1 MLKNYIKI
9 AVRNLVKNKGY
20 ASINIL
26 GLAMGMAV
34 ALLIGLWVRY
44 ERSFDDF
51 HENRASIARVMKKT
65 YFNNQKGTQNG
76 IMLPLAAELRAHFS
90 EAKYVTRVDWGD
102 KHSLVAGEQKL
113 SKEGYYAD
121 PDFLKMFTFPL
132 IKGNVEQALKDPYSI
147 VLTES
152 LAKVMFGNAEP
163 VGKVIKIDNQFEVM
177 VTGVLKDIPKNSSL
191 EFDYL
196 MPYELNIATSGFV
209 RGALDEW
216 GNNFLQTYVQL
227 NKGVTP
233 EAFSKRIANLVR
245 KKMNDK
251 DESLLFVH
259 PMPKWHLFG
268 EFKDWVNTGGAIE
281 YVRLFAVIG
290 MLVLLIACINFMN
303 LSTARSEKRAREVGI
318 RKAVGSQRQQL
329 IAQFLTE
336 SMLTALL
343 GFVLALVIVEFALP
357 YLKDVGFEHI
367 TFSLKDAPL
376 MAVAFAG
383 CIVTGLLAGSY
394 PALYLSGFVP
404 VKVLKGTFQVGK
416 AANLPRKILVVTQF
430 TFSIALIIG
439 TVIVFQQIQ
448 HAKSRPMGYNPEK
461 LIWLSLSSDLQKNFR
476 PMRTE
481 LMSSG
486 YVEAVSRTSSPM
498 TGVYNQWNA
507 FSWPGIDPKSQP
519 LFSALMVDPAY
530 FKAAGLKLKEGRF
543 FAENMPSDSNA
554 VVLNEASVKLMG
566 FKNPVG
572 SHIRF
577 GNDDMTVI
585 GVTKNVIQQNPYDE
599 VQPAVMLMR
608 PDFTFQ
614 SLIRFKSGADLKKAL
629 AAIQPVIEKYNP
641 SYPFEYRFVDDEYD
655 RKFRSEDQIG
665 QLAGIFAVLA
675 ILISCL
681 GLFGLASFMAE
692 RRTKEIGVRKVM
704 GASISQLWL
713 LLSRDFVLLVL
724 ISCAIASPLA
734 YYFLQNWLAKYNY
747 HISISPFVFVG
758 AGGAAVLVTLATISF
773 QSIKAAL
780 MNPVKSLRSE

>member
-1 MLKNYIKI
+1 MLKNYVKI
-9 AVRNLVKNKGY
+9 ALRNLLKNKGY
-20 ASINIL
+20 ALINIL

-44 ERSFDDF
+44 EWSFDDF
-51 HENRASIARVMKKT
+51 HENRTNIVRVMKKT
-65 YFNNQKGTQNG
+65 HFNGHKGTQDG
-76 IMLPLAAELRAHFS
+76 IMLPLSAELRANFS

-113 SKEGYYAD
+113 SRLGYYAD
-121 PDFLKMFTFPL
+121 TDFLKMFTFPL
-132 IKGNVEQALKDPYSI
+132 VKGNVERVLKDPYSI

-152 LAKVMFGNAEP
+152 LAQAMFGNADP
-163 VGKVIKIDNQFEVM
+163 VGKVIRVDNRFEVM
-177 VTGVLKDIPKNSSL
+177 VTGILKDIPKNSSFQ
-191 EFDYL
+191 FDYL
-196 MPYELNIATSGFV
+196 MPYELNVATSDFV
-209 RGALDEW
+209 RGALDQW

-227 NKGVTP
+227 NEGVTP
-233 EAFSKRIANLVR
+233 EAFSGRIANLLQ

-251 DESLLFVH
+251 DEGLLFVH

-290 MLVLLIACINFMN
+290 ILVLMIACINFMN

-318 RKAVGSQRQQL
+318 RKAVGSQRKQL

-343 GFVLALVIVEFALP
+343 GFVIALLIVEFALP
-357 YLKDVGFEHI
+357 SLKDVGFENI
-367 TFSLKDAPL
+367 TFSLNDIPL

-416 AANLPRKILVVTQF
+416 AANLPRQILVVIQF

-461 LIWLSLSSDLQKNFR
+461 LIWLSLSSDLQKNFF
-476 PMRTE
+476 PMKTE
-481 LMSSG
+481 LMGSG
-486 YVEAVSRTSSPM
+486 YVEAVSKTSSPM
-498 TGVYNQWNA
+498 TGVYNQWEG
-507 FSWPGIDPKSQP
+507 FSWPGKDPKSQP
-519 LFSALMVDPAY
+519 LFTALMVDPAY

-543 FAENMPSDSNA
+543 FAEKVLSDSNA
-554 VVLNEASVKLMG
+554 IVLNEASVKLMG

-572 SHIRF
+572 SHVRF
-577 GNDDMTVI
+577 GDADMTVI

-599 VQPAVMLMR
+599 VQPAVMLMQ

-614 SLIRFKSGADLKKAL
+614 GLIRFKNGVDLKKAL
-629 AAIQPVIEKYNP
+629 GAIQPVIEKYNP

-655 RKFRSEDQIG
+655 QKFRNEGQIG
-665 QLAGIFAVLA
+665 RLAGIFAMLA
-675 ILISCL
+675 IMISCL

-692 RRTKEIGVRKVM
+692 RRTKEIGVRKVL
-704 GASISQLWL
+704 GASVSQLWL

-724 ISCAIASPLA
+724 ISCTIASPLA
-734 YYFLQNWLAKYNY
+734 YYFLRNWLTNYNY
-747 HISISPFVFVG
+747 HINISPFVFLG
-758 AGGAAVLVTLATISF
+758 AGVAAVLVTLATISF

>member
-1 MLKNYIKI
+1 MLKNYVKI
-9 AVRNLVKNKGY
+9 ALRNLLKNKGY
-20 ASINIL
+20 ALINIL

-44 ERSFDDF
+44 EWSFDDF
-51 HENRASIARVMKKT
+51 HENRTNIVRVMKKT
-65 YFNNQKGTQNG
+65 HFNGHKGTQDG
-76 IMLPLAAELRAHFS
+76 IMLPLSAELRANFS

-113 SKEGYYAD
+113 SRLGYYAD
-121 PDFLKMFTFPL
+121 TDFLKMFTFPL
-132 IKGNVEQALKDPYSI
+132 VKGNVERVLKDPYSI

-152 LAKVMFGNAEP
+152 LAQAMFGNADP
-163 VGKVIKIDNQFEVM
+163 VGKVIRVDNRFEVM
-177 VTGVLKDIPKNSSL
+177 VTGILKDIPKNSSFQ
-191 EFDYL
+191 FDYL
-196 MPYELNIATSGFV
+196 MPYELNVATSDFV
-209 RGALDEW
+209 RGALDQW

-227 NKGVTP
+227 NEGVTP
-233 EAFSKRIANLVR
+233 EAFSGRIANLLQ

-251 DESLLFVH
+251 DEGLLFVH

-290 MLVLLIACINFMN
+290 ILVLMIACINFMN

-318 RKAVGSQRQQL
+318 RKAVGSQRKQL

-343 GFVLALVIVEFALP
+343 GFVIALLIVEFALP
-357 YLKDVGFEHI
+357 SLKDVGFENI
-367 TFSLKDAPL
+367 TFSLNDIPL

-416 AANLPRKILVVTQF
+416 AANLPRQILVVIQF

-461 LIWLSLSSDLQKNFR
+461 LIWLSLSSDLQKNFF
-476 PMRTE
+476 PMKTE
-481 LMSSG
+481 LMGSG
-486 YVEAVSRTSSPM
+486 YVEAVSKTSSPM
-498 TGVYNQWNA
+498 TGVYNQWEG
-507 FSWPGIDPKSQP
+507 FSWPGKDPKSQP
-519 LFSALMVDPAY
+519 LFTALMVDPAY

-543 FAENMPSDSNA
+543 FAEKVLSDSNA
-554 VVLNEASVKLMG
+554 IVLNEASVKLMG

-572 SHIRF
+572 SHVRF
-577 GNDDMTVI
+577 GDADMTVI

-599 VQPAVMLMR
+599 VQPAVMLMQ

-614 SLIRFKSGADLKKAL
+614 GLIRFKNGADLKKAL
-629 AAIQPVIEKYNP
+629 GAIQPVIEKYNP

-655 RKFRSEDQIG
+655 QKFRNEGQIG
-665 QLAGIFAVLA
+665 RLAGIFAVLA

-692 RRTKEIGVRKVM
+692 RRTKEIGVRKVL
-704 GASISQLWL
+704 GASVSQLWL

-724 ISCAIASPLA
+724 ISCTIASPLA
-734 YYFLQNWLAKYNY
+734 YYFLRNWLTNYNY
-747 HISISPFVFVG
+747 HINISPFVFLG
-758 AGGAAVLVTLATISF
+758 AGVAAVLVTLATISF